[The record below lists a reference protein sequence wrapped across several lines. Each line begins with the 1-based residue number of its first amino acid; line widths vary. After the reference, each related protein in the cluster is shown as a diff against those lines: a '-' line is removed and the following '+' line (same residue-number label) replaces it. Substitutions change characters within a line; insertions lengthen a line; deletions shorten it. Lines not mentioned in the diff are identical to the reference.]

1 MPGTLGHLT
10 ARFFEVLRSKPL
22 NPAEAE
28 EVSSWLS
35 AELQHLFFAQPPE
48 DQRHGY
54 QAAQVVIASD
64 ESSAPVVTA
73 ALTHDIGKRHAR
85 LGIIGRSLASIL
97 IRLHFPLP
105 QRMRIYR
112 DHGAEGAEELA
123 RAGAASTVVEFARRH
138 HGSKPA
144 GFDETTWDLLVSADQ
159 PQRPNRRP
167 TSR

>member
-22 NPAEAE
+22 NPAEVE

-35 AELQHLFFAQPPE
+35 AELQQLFFDQPPE

-54 QAAQVVIASD
+54 QAAQVVIAGG
-64 ESSAPVVTA
+64 ESNASVVTA

-85 LGIIGRSLASIL
+85 LGIIGRSLASIM
-97 IRLHFPLP
+97 IRLHFPLT

-112 DHGAEGAEELA
+112 DHGTGGAEELA
-123 RAGAASTVVEFARRH
+123 RAGAASTVVEFARHH

-144 GFDETTWDLLVSADQ
+144 GFDEATWDLLVSADQ
-159 PQRPNRRP
+159 PQRPNRSP